1 MRCMQSVIRLFVCD
15 AASMRRPIC
24 GFAVAVRFV
33 CVCVCAFEYVCAS
46 VWEAIWPKHIKVVEF
61 GDVALALKHSSC
73 VVVVAVV
80 GTTLDHVSNAYI
92 HNYICS
98 YADRCADAPDEK
110 SEGGCTGEGFRKEE
124 MPRDAHSSGNATL
137 QHLWFMCAHVL
148 HKHTHTHTGHFHTKV
163 INYGIIAGWMQH
175 YRLHKMHWHT
185 QNRHKVGWVLYR
197 IRPWECGMERFT
209 GSPTAQFG

>member
-1 MRCMQSVIRLFVCD
+1 MFGDRFECD
-15 AASMRRPIC
+15 ACNQLYACLCAMRPACVVPYAVLQLRCASS
-24 GFAVAVRFV
+24 
-33 CVCVCAFEYVCAS
+33 VCVCAFEYVCAS

-110 SEGGCTGEGFRKEE
+110 SEGGCTAGEG
-124 MPRDAHSSGNATL
+124 
-137 QHLWFMCAHVL
+137 
-148 HKHTHTHTGHFHTKV
+148 
-163 INYGIIAGWMQH
+163 
-175 YRLHKMHWHT
+175 
-185 QNRHKVGWVLYR
+185 
-197 IRPWECGMERFT
+197 
-209 GSPTAQFG
+209 